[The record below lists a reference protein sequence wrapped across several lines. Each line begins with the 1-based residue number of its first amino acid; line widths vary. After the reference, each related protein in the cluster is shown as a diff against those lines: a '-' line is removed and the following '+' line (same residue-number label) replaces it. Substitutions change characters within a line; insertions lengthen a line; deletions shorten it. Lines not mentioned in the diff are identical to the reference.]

1 MKKWIGCC
9 AGITLIGLLLGALLL
24 LVGLPAAL
32 EYLGS
37 LDVEVVF
44 DLRMGERYI
53 FDDWDLLVTGIHEAA
68 VDFVVMATG
77 APVESG
83 ESFTLALSGAET
95 QTFYTLPGGYVIRL
109 VAVFPDHTVRI
120 QLFAPVQEE

>member
-9 AGITLIGLLLGALLL
+9 AGISLFILLLGALLL
-24 LVGLPAAL
+24 LVGLPAVL

-44 DLRMGERYI
+44 DLQAGDRYI
-53 FDDWDLLVTGIHEAA
+53 FDDWDLVVTGIHDAE

-77 APVESG
+77 APMESG
-83 ESFTLALSGAET
+83 EAFTLALSGAGDSA
-95 QTFYTLPGGYVIRL
+95 FYTLPDGYVIRL
-109 VAVFPDHTVRI
+109 IEVYPDRVRI
-120 QLFAPVQEE
+120 QWFVPVQEE